1 LLFEKGDNMAE
12 QKKDIFK
19 TEKECFEVI
28 NKGYV
33 KIKREL
39 PVLRGFNNLPLNH
52 HGTIKPPLSKRE
64 REKERSPLAVY

>member
-1 LLFEKGDNMAE
+1 MAE
-12 QKKDIFK
+12 QKTDIFK

-39 PVLRGFNNLPLNH
+39 PGQHGFNDLPLNY
-52 HGTIKPPLSKRE
+52 HGTIKPPLSRRE
-64 REKERSPLAVY
+64 KEKERSPLAVY

>member
-1 LLFEKGDNMAE
+1 MAK
-12 QKKDIFK
+12 QGKDIFK

-33 KIKREL
+33 KIKKEL
-39 PVLRGFNNLPLNH
+39 PGQHGFSDLALNH

-64 REKERSPLAVY
+64 KEKERSPLAVY